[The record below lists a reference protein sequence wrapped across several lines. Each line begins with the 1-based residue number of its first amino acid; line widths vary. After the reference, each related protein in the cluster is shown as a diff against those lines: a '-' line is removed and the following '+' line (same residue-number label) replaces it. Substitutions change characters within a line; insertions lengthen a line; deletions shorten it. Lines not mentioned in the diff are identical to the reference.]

1 MGLPSQLMTADE
13 LLGLPDDHRRREL
26 VAGFMVSEPPASF
39 RHGDIAAELFRRLI
53 EFVRAE
59 DLGRVVSTETGFLL
73 ARDPD
78 TVRAPDVAFV
88 SRARIERVGAF
99 RGFFPGP
106 PDLAVE
112 VLSPSE
118 RPADVHAKIGD
129 YLAAGSRFVW
139 VIDPSRR
146 QVRVHHSLLQ
156 PSILDETAVL
166 EGDDVLP
173 GFRVRVANLFPA
185 KA

>member
-1 MGLPSQLMTADE
+1 MALPEQLMTADQ
-13 LLGLPDDHRRREL
+13 LLELPDDGRRREL
-26 VAGFMVSEPPASF
+26 VGGFLVSEPPASF
-39 RHGDIAAELFRRLI
+39 RHGDMAAEIFRRLI
-53 EFVRAE
+53 EFARQH

-88 SRARIERVGAF
+88 SRSTIERAGRF
-99 RGFFPGP
+99 RGFFPGA

-118 RPADVHAKIGD
+118 RPADVHAKSGD
-129 YLAAGSRFVW
+129 YLAAGTRLVW
-139 VIDPSRR
+139 VVDPSRR
-146 QVRVHHSLLQ
+146 QVRVHRSLLK
-156 PSILDETAVL
+156 PSILDVADTL

-173 GFRVRVANLFPA
+173 GFRVRVALLFPE
-185 KA
+185 

>member
-1 MGLPSQLMTADE
+1 MALPSQLTTADQ
-13 LLGLPDDHRRREL
+13 LLAFPDDGRRHEL
-26 VAGFMVSEPPASF
+26 VAGFVVSEPPASF
-39 RHGDIAAELFRRLI
+39 RHGDIAAEVFRCLI
-53 EFVRAE
+53 EFVRRNG
-59 DLGRVVSTETGFLL
+59 LGRVVATETGFLL

-88 SRARIERVGAF
+88 SRSTIERAGRF

-118 RPADVHAKIGD
+118 RPADVHAKTGD
-129 YLAAGSRFVW
+129 YLAAGARLVW

-146 QVRVHHSLLQ
+146 EVRVHRSLLH
-156 PSILDETAVL
+156 PSILAQTEML
-166 EGDDVLP
+166 EGDEVLP
-173 GFRVRVANLFPA
+173 GFRVRVALLFPE
-185 KA
+185 

>member
-1 MGLPSQLMTADE
+1 MALPEQSMTADQ
-13 LLGLPDDHRRREL
+13 LLDLPDDGRRHEL
-26 VAGFMVSEPPASF
+26 VGGFVLSEPPASF
-39 RHGDIAAELFRRLI
+39 KHGNVAAEIFRRLI
-53 EFVRAE
+53 EFVRQN

-88 SRARIERVGAF
+88 SRSTIERVGRF
-99 RGFFPGP
+99 RGFFPGA

-118 RPADVHAKIGD
+118 RPADVHAKTGD
-129 YLAAGSRFVW
+129 YLAAGTRVVW
-139 VIDPSRR
+139 VVDPSRR
-146 QVRVHHSLLQ
+146 QVRVHRSLLH
-156 PSILDETAVL
+156 PLMLDETEML

-173 GFRVRVANLFPA
+173 GFQVQVARFFPD
-185 KA
+185 

>member
-1 MGLPSQLMTADE
+1 MSADE
-13 LLGLPDDHRRREL
+13 LLALPDDGRRHEI
-26 VAGFMVSEPPASF
+26 VAGLVVSEPPASF
-39 RHGDIAAELFRRLI
+39 RRGDTAAEVLTCLS
-53 EFVRAE
+53 EYVRPR

-88 SRARIERVGAF
+88 SRSTIERAGAF
-99 RGFFPGP
+99 RGYFPEP

-129 YLAAGSRFVW
+129 YLAAGSRLVW
-139 VIDPSRR
+139 VIDPSNRR
-146 QVRVHHSLLQ
+146 VRVHRSLLQ
-156 PSILDETAVL
+156 PTTLDENAS
-166 EGDDVLP
+166 GSP
-173 GFRVRVANLFPA
+173 
-185 KA
+185 

>member
-1 MGLPSQLMTADE
+1 MPSQVMTADE
-13 LLGLPDDHRRREL
+13 LLALPDDSRRHEL
-26 VAGFMVSEPPASF
+26 VAGFVVSEPPASF
-39 RHGDIAAELFRRLI
+39 RHGDIAAEVFTRLI
-53 EFVRAE
+53 EFMKRK

-73 ARDPD
+73 GHDPD

-88 SRARIERVGAF
+88 SRSRIERAGAF

-129 YLAAGSRFVW
+129 YLAAGARLVW
-139 VIDPSRR
+139 VIDPARR
-146 QVRVHHSLLQ
+146 QVRVHRSLLQ
-156 PSILDETAVL
+156 PSILDETAML
-166 EGDDVLP
+166 EGDNVLP
-173 GFRVRVANLFPA
+173 GFSVRVARLFPA
-185 KA
+185 

>member
-1 MGLPSQLMTADE
+1 MTADQLLE
-13 LLGLPDDHRRREL
+13 LQDDGQRHEL
-26 VAGFMVSEPPASF
+26 VTGFVVSEPPAAF
-39 RHGDIAAELFRRLI
+39 RHGEIAAEVFGLLF
-53 EFVRAE
+53 EFVRRWN
-59 DLGRVVSTETGFLL
+59 LGRVVSADTGLLL

-88 SRARIERVGAF
+88 SRERIEQAGVF
-99 RGFFPGP
+99 RGYFPGA

-129 YLAAGSRFVW
+129 YLEAGARLVW

-146 QVRVHHSLLQ
+146 QVRVHRSLLR
-156 PSILDETAVL
+156 PLTLVEKATLDGE
-166 EGDDVLP
+166 DVLP
-173 GFRVRVANLFPA
+173 GFSVPVARLFS
-185 KA
+185 K

>member
-1 MGLPSQLMTADE
+1 MNANDLLVLPEDT
-13 LLGLPDDHRRREL
+13 RRHEL
-26 VAGFMVSEPPASF
+26 VAGLVVSEPPASF
-39 RHGDIAAELFRRLI
+39 RHGDLAAEVFARLS
-53 EFVRAE
+53 EYVRQR

-88 SRARIERVGAF
+88 SRSTIERAGVF
-99 RGFFPGP
+99 RGYFPGA

-129 YLAAGSRFVW
+129 YLAAGSRIVW
-139 VIDPSRR
+139 VIDPSSR
-146 QVRVHHSLLQ
+146 QVRVHRSLLK
-156 PSILDETAVL
+156 PSILEETATL

-173 GFRVRVANLFPA
+173 GFSVSVAALFPA
-185 KA
+185 

>member
-1 MGLPSQLMTADE
+1 MGFA
-13 LLGLPDDHRRREL
+13 
-26 VAGFMVSEPPASF
+26 VSEPPASF
-39 RHGDIAAELFRRLI
+39 RHGGIAAEVFTRLA
-53 EFVRAE
+53 EYVRE
-59 DLGRVVSTETGFLL
+59 GNLGRVVSTETGFLL

-88 SRARIERVGAF
+88 SRSRIERAGTF

-118 RPADVHAKIGD
+118 RPADVHAKTGD
-129 YLAAGSRFVW
+129 YLAAGARLVW
-139 VIDPSRR
+139 VIDPARR
-146 QVRVHHSLLQ
+146 QVRVHRSLLR
-156 PSILDETAVL
+156 PVILDEASML

-173 GFRVRVANLFPA
+173 GFSVNVARLFPA
-185 KA
+185 

>member
-1 MGLPSQLMTADE
+1 MARPNRLLTADE
-13 LLGLPDDHRRREL
+13 LLELPDDDRRHEL
-26 VAGFMVSEPPASF
+26 VAGFVVSEPPASF
-39 RHGDIAAELFRRLI
+39 RHGDIAAELFRPLI
-53 EFVRAE
+53 EFVRRE

-78 TVRAPDVAFV
+78 TVRSPDVAFV
-88 SRARIERVGAF
+88 SSARIERAGAF
-99 RGFFPGP
+99 GGFFSGP

-129 YLAAGSRFVW
+129 YLAAGCRLVW
-139 VIDPSRR
+139 VVDASGR
-146 QVRVHHSLLQ
+146 QVRVHRSLLR
-156 PSILDETAVL
+156 PSILDETDTL

-173 GFRVRVANLFPA
+173 GFSVRVARLFPT
-185 KA
+185 

>member
-1 MGLPSQLMTADE
+1 MALPSQSMTADE
-13 LLGLPDDHRRREL
+13 LLALPDDNRRHEL
-26 VAGFMVSEPPASF
+26 VAGFVVSEPPASF
-39 RHGDIAAELFRRLI
+39 RHGDIAAEVFTRLS
-53 EFVRAE
+53 EFVRQE

-88 SRARIERVGAF
+88 TRSRIERAGAF

-129 YLAAGSRFVW
+129 YLAAGARLVW

-146 QVRVHHSLLQ
+146 QVRVHRSLLQ
-156 PSILDETAVL
+156 PSILDETAML
-166 EGDDVLP
+166 EGDNVLP
-173 GFRVRVANLFPA
+173 GFSVRVARLFPA
-185 KA
+185 

>member
-1 MGLPSQLMTADE
+1 MKPPEPLMTADQLLE
-13 LLGLPDDHRRREL
+13 LCDDGRRHEL
-26 VAGFMVSEPPASF
+26 VAGSVVSEPPASF
-39 RHGDIAAELFRRLI
+39 RHGDVSAEVFRRLI
-53 EFVRAE
+53 EFVRDH

-88 SRARIERVGAF
+88 SRAKIDGAGRF
-99 RGFFPGP
+99 TGFFPGA

-129 YLAAGSRFVW
+129 YLAAGTRLVW
-139 VIDPSRR
+139 VIDPARR
-146 QVRVHHSLLQ
+146 QVRIHRSLLS
-156 PSILDETAVL
+156 PSVLDETETL
-166 EGDDVLP
+166 DGGDVLQ
-173 GFRVRVANLFPA
+173 GFSVPVAGLFPD
-185 KA
+185 

>member
-1 MGLPSQLMTADE
+1 MSAHE
-13 LLGLPDDHRRREL
+13 LLALPDDDRRREI
-26 VAGFMVSEPPASF
+26 VAGLVVSEPPASF
-39 RHGDIAAELFRRLI
+39 RHGDISAEVFARLS
-53 EFVRAE
+53 EYVRTR

-88 SRARIERVGAF
+88 SRSKIERAGAF
-99 RGFFPGP
+99 RGYFPGP

-129 YLAAGSRFVW
+129 YLAAGSRLVW
-139 VIDPSRR
+139 VIDPSNR
-146 QVRVHHSLLQ
+146 QVRVHRSLLQ
-156 PSILDETAVL
+156 PTILDESAEL

-173 GFRVRVANLFPA
+173 GFSVRVGRLFPA
-185 KA
+185 

>member
-1 MGLPSQLMTADE
+1 MTADQ
-13 LLGLPDDHRRREL
+13 LLALPDDDRRHEL
-26 VAGFMVSEPPASF
+26 VAGSVVSEPPASF
-39 RHGDIAAELFRRLI
+39 RHGDIAAEVFRRLI
-53 EFVRAE
+53 EFVRRE

-88 SRARIERVGAF
+88 SHSRFQRAGAF
-99 RGFFPGP
+99 RGYLPGP

-129 YLAAGSRFVW
+129 YLAAGTRLVW
-139 VIDPSRR
+139 MIDPSRR
-146 QVRVHHSLLQ
+146 QVRIYRSLLQ
-156 PSILDETAVL
+156 PSILDETAML
-166 EGDDVLP
+166 EGDDLLP
-173 GFRVRVANLFPA
+173 GFSVRVDRLFSV
-185 KA
+185 

>member
-1 MGLPSQLMTADE
+1 MALPNRLMTAAE
-13 LLGLPDDHRRREL
+13 LLELPDDHRRHEL

-53 EFVRAE
+53 EFVRRE
-59 DLGRVVSTETGFLL
+59 DLGRVVSTETGFSL
-73 ARDPD
+73 AHDPD

-88 SRARIERVGAF
+88 SSARINRAGAF

-129 YLAAGSRFVW
+129 YLAAGCRLVW
-139 VIDPSRR
+139 VVDVSRR
-146 QVRVHHSLLQ
+146 QVRVHRSLLR
-156 PSILDETAVL
+156 PSILDETDTL
-166 EGDDVLP
+166 EGGDVLP
-173 GFRVRVANLFPA
+173 GFSVRVARLLPT
-185 KA
+185 

>member
-1 MGLPSQLMTADE
+1 MTAGE
-13 LLGLPDDHRRREL
+13 LLGLPDDHRRHEL

-39 RHGDIAAELFRRLI
+39 RHGDIAAQLFRRLI
-53 EFVRAE
+53 EFVLTE
-59 DLGRVVSTETGFLL
+59 DRGRVVSTDTGFLL
-73 ARDPD
+73 ARNPD

-88 SRARIERVGAF
+88 SSATIERAGVF

-129 YLAAGSRFVW
+129 YLAAGCRVVW
-139 VIDPSRR
+139 VVDPSRR
-146 QVRVHHSLLQ
+146 QVRVHRSLLQ
-156 PSILDETAVL
+156 PLILEETDTL

-173 GFRVRVANLFPA
+173 GFSVRVAGLFA
-185 KA
+185 S

>member
-1 MGLPSQLMTADE
+1 MTLPSRLMTSDE
-13 LLGLPDDHRRREL
+13 LLALPDDSRRHEL
-26 VAGFMVSEPPASF
+26 VAGCAMSEPPASF
-39 RHGDIAAELFRRLI
+39 RHGDIAAEVFTRLS
-53 EFVRAE
+53 EFVKRGN
-59 DLGRVVSTETGFLL
+59 LGRVVSTETGFLL

-88 SRARIERVGAF
+88 SRSRIVSAGAF

-129 YLAAGSRFVW
+129 YLAAGSRLVW

-146 QVRVHHSLLQ
+146 QVRVHRSLLR
-156 PSILDETAVL
+156 PLILDEMAML
-166 EGDDVLP
+166 EGDNVVP
-173 GFRVRVANLFPA
+173 GFSVRVALLFPA
-185 KA
+185 

>member
-1 MGLPSQLMTADE
+1 MTADQLLE
-13 LLGLPDDHRRREL
+13 LRDDGRRHEL
-26 VAGFMVSEPPASF
+26 VAGFVVSEPPASF
-39 RHGDIAAELFRRLI
+39 RHGDIAAEAFRRLI
-53 EFVRAE
+53 EFVRRNG
-59 DLGRVVSTETGFLL
+59 LGRVVSSETGFLL

-88 SRARIERVGAF
+88 SRSTIDRAGRFQGY
-99 RGFFPGP
+99 FPGA

-118 RPADVHAKIGD
+118 RPADVHAKTGD
-129 YLAAGSRFVW
+129 YLAAGARLVW

-146 QVRVHHSLLQ
+146 QVRVHRSLLR
-156 PSILDETAVL
+156 PSILDETVML

-173 GFRVRVANLFPA
+173 GFRVRVARLFPED
-185 KA
+185 